1 MSGKVLELLPHGLH
15 LYPIFHSL
23 RDLAAAD
30 IRHFEVII
38 VHHDKADKEQAAENH
53 AEAEGAGRFF
63 VLPVS
68 VNAVV
73 GTAVSW
79 MDNYD
84 LKVADVSSSQITEAV
99 KDGADVQAVWQELQS
114 FAGQEDAP

>member
-1 MSGKVLELLPHGLH
+1 M
-15 LYPIFHSL
+15 
-23 RDLAAAD
+23 
-30 IRHFEVII
+30 
-38 VHHDKADKEQAAENH
+38 
-53 AEAEGAGRFF
+53 
-63 VLPVS
+63 
-68 VNAVV
+68 
-73 GTAVSW
+73 